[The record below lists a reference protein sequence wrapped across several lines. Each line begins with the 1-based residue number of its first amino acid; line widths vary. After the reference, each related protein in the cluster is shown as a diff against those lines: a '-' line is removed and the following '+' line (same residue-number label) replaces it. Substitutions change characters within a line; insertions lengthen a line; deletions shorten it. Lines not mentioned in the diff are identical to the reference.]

1 MKKRF
6 ALLLA
11 LCFVMSAL
19 CVPVFA
25 NADSEPFVEGEAAGE
40 YDGSIF
46 AAGRETGSSANIR
59 GLLLT
64 AGYTVTANGRSEYAL
79 AAGYDVELAGEVEND
94 AFTAGNDIRVSGIV
108 ARDLFAGGR
117 YVKISGEVGRNAY
130 VAANTVLIDGAVKG
144 ELFVSAENII
154 IDDAAEVGALHFNAG
169 ANVSAPADILS
180 SADTYESETETET
193 ETAEITVVEVP
204 AESFGRKLANA
215 LISFLGVAALA
226 FVMLWLTPLWEKLDA
241 KYYGVSFGEYA
252 KAFGIGFAV
261 LAALPLAAVIL
272 LITRIGVRLAIVLLF
287 AYAAAL
293 AASPVFISFF
303 VGSVIWRRAFNKPA
317 NYFAELPIGA
327 LVWRVAVSVPV
338 LGFAVTLIS
347 AALGLGVITLLLG
360 KKKPQSLP
368 TPEQTAAE

>member
-11 LCFVMSAL
+11 VCFVVSAL
-19 CVPVFA
+19 CVPAFA

-46 AAGRETGSSANIR
+46 AAGREAGSSANIR

-94 AFTAGNDIRVSGIV
+94 AFTAGNDVRVSGIV
-108 ARDLFAGGR
+108 TRDLFAGGR

-180 SADTYESETETET
+180 SADTYEAET

-226 FVMLWLTPLWEKLDA
+226 FVLLWLTPLWEKLDA
-241 KYYGVSFGEYA
+241 KYYGVPFGEYA

-272 LITRIGVRLAIVLLF
+272 LITRIGVRIAIVLLF

-293 AASPVFISFF
+293 AVSPVFISFF

-327 LVWRVAVSVPV
+327 LVWRVAASVPV

-360 KKKPQSLP
+360 KRKPQSFP
-368 TPEQTAAE
+368 ASEQTAAE

>member
-25 NADSEPFVEGEAAGE
+25 NADNEPFVEGEAAGE

-46 AAGRETGSSANIR
+46 AAGREAVSSANVR

-94 AFTAGNDIRVSGIV
+94 AFTAGNDVRVSGIV

-180 SADTYESETETET
+180 SADTYETETET
-193 ETAEITVVEVP
+193 ESAEITIVEVP
-204 AESFGRKLANA
+204 AESLGRKLANA

-226 FVMLWLTPLWEKLDA
+226 FVLLWLTPLWEKLDA

-272 LITRIGVRLAIVLLF
+272 LITRIGVRLAVVLLF

-360 KKKPQSLP
+360 KRKPQSLP
-368 TPEQTAAE
+368 APEQTAAE